1 MTSPHLLVP
10 DAARLDAAAVRT
22 LEMIAVLRSRLPSLR
37 DELDAVRRRAAEL
50 QHETAWRARAA
61 SDYRSRLDAWRAWAD
76 GVAARVDQLDDE
88 LRRVQVRLVAGG
100 P

>member
-1 MTSPHLLVP
+1 
-10 DAARLDAAAVRT
+10 
-22 LEMIAVLRSRLPSLR
+22 MIAALRPRLTSLR
-37 DELDAVRRRAAEL
+37 DELEAVRRRAAEL

-61 SDYRSRLDAWRAWAD
+61 SDYRTRLDAWRERAD

-88 LRRVQVRLVAGG
+88 LRRVQILLATGG